1 MSKKLSININDV
13 KSISELSLSID
24 LKSGLIC
31 FVGANGSGKST
42 ILNVLSQVVE
52 GSRIDKYFSD

>member
-1 MSKKLSININDV
+1 MSKKLTVNIKDV

-24 LKSGLIC
+24 LKPGLIC

-52 GSRIDKYFSD
+52 GGG